1 MKVENT
7 SDAFLGRNEKKC
19 FASKYV
25 AMYIYIYELF
35 TLGKLILDYYA
46 V

>member
-19 FASKYV
+19 CASKYV
-25 AMYIYIYELF
+25 AMYIYMSYLH
-35 TLGKLILDYYA
+35 LGS
-46 V
+46 